1 MFGIKKSFTASN
13 DSSKNIDNQN
23 ISYSGGN
30 SKFLYYTDSEEFISQ
45 LEIYIKPI
53 NYPDKK
59 VVIMAKSEVDFKEL
73 NTQIKESFKLLPD
86 FKNVSGIKVE
96 KLYKIKKEKKVYLPK
111 TGYINEYLESGDIIY
126 CNIISDEFWVKTY
139 FKIESYKYKIFVQT
153 EYKIQKK
160 MKFKQLKLILLKA
173 GIEIFKEELLKNSS
187 NLNSFNY
194 FVKNIEFHNKKNKK
208 FHGID
213 VKNKS
218 IIKYIDNND
227 EILVNLKLGIFEELI
242 HEQLITMDLKK
253 NEENYYR
260 FNEYCNLNFDELS
273 SSKKFEPEFDTIQDI
288 SREFLTSQYNDIN
301 TPFLFYNLRKNNLV
315 INENINNMINLP
327 NDNEFDFEDNKEDEK
342 ELGDVISFGKFYS
355 EDANKYFGDITSIKK
370 KKSKNNK
377 NKYDSN
383 MIILTPFLFK
393 LANVNKPGSSNRDNR
408 NSKIF
413 HTFSHQSQ
421 SGNQK
426 NNNDL
431 NNFFLDP
438 VRLELGN
445 ILFNDDSI
453 NDNNINDNKLNCN
466 NLNIKNKDETLKE
479 IFLIDDE
486 SVKKSKTKKTMKYN
500 DMQSFQSKGS
510 IFSLMRLSKQSNCC
524 NDLYNYFSQIEFLE
538 NLKIKCKY
546 YISKKELE
554 KIVIPE
560 SRNFENI
567 DKDFLTFLKKKE
579 DEEENSSVVRVKKLV
594 LFLVIFFIY
603 YLLMIVSTN
612 YEIVNIFI

>member
-59 VVIMAKSEVDFKEL
+59 VVIMAKSEVDFKKL

-139 FKIESYKYKIFVQT
+139 FKIESYKYKKFVQT
-153 EYKIQKK
+153 EYKIQKT

-194 FVKNIEFHNKKNKK
+194 FVKNVEFHNKKNKK

-260 FNEYCNLNFDELS
+260 FNEYCNLNFEELS
-273 SSKKFEPEFDTIQDI
+273 SSQKFEPEFDTIQDI

-301 TPFLFYNLRKNNLV
+301 TPFLFYNLRKNYEV

-342 ELGDVISFGKFYS
+342 ELGDVISFRKFYS

-377 NKYDSN
+377 NNYDSK
-383 MIILTPFLFK
+383 MIILAPFLFK

-612 YEIVNIFI
+612 YEIVNLFI